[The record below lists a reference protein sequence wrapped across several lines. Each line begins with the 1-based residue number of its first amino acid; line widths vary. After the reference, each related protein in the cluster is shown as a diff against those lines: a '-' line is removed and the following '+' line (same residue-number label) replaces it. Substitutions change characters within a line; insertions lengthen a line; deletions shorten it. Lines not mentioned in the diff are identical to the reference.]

1 MIDWGDA
8 VVADPFWE
16 LARYA
21 HRGDAQSLSLL
32 LRGYDPEGSMADD
45 AAWRI
50 PLYGVLWML
59 VDAIVDHRLGSEVD
73 GLIETAMRDILRA
86 NAIGPN

>member
-1 MIDWGDA
+1 
-8 VVADPFWE
+8 
-16 LARYA
+16 
-21 HRGDAQSLSLL
+21 
-32 LRGYDPEGSMADD
+32 MADD

-86 NAIGPN
+86 NGVGPKLTAHGVDSCAEGRLGGA